1 MDQILHDLGELL
13 LKAVPTFLLVGLLY
27 FYLKWVFFRP
37 LDRVLEARR
46 LATEGTRKLAE
57 ETLAKAS
64 AQAAHYQ
71 AALQAA
77 RAEIYREQEEA
88 RRRWQEERAATVQE
102 AKQTAERMIQESAD
116 RLQSEVAE
124 AKRALELQAG
134 SLAAQVVERVL
145 GRRAV

>member
-1 MDQILHDLGELL
+1 MDQILRELAELL

-27 FYLKWVFFRP
+27 LYLKWMFFRP
-37 LDRVLEARR
+37 LERVLEARR
-46 LATEGTRKLAE
+46 QATEGTRKLAE
-57 ETLAKAS
+57 QTLTKAS

-88 RRRWQEERAATVQE
+88 RRRWQEERAAAVQE
-102 AKQTAERMIQESAD
+102 AKQTAERMIEESVG
-116 RLQSEVAE
+116 RLRTEVAE

-134 SLAAQVVERVL
+134 SLAARMVERVL

>member
-27 FYLKWVFFRP
+27 FYLKWMFFRP
-37 LDRVLEARR
+37 LERVLEARR
-46 LATEGTRKLAE
+46 QATEGTRKLAE
-57 ETLAKAS
+57 ETFAKAS
-64 AQAAHYQ
+64 ARTAEYQ
-71 AALQAA
+71 VALREA

-88 RRRWQEERAATVQE
+88 RRRWQEEHTAAVQQ
-102 AKQTAERMIQESAD
+102 AKRSAERMIEESAG

-124 AKRALELQAG
+124 AKRALELQVG